1 MKSRR
6 SRPAP
11 SRRLAPLNDVRARL
25 VGIGLFC
32 AACFCFALL
41 DTSGKWLNGHLPVL
55 EVVWARYACHFLLSL
70 LFVNPWTTPG
80 LLSTRRP
87 WLQIGRSTLL
97 LLSTAF
103 NFFALRYLQLD
114 QTTSIIFATP
124 FLVALLAG
132 PTLGEWIGP
141 RRWAAIIVGFIGVAI
156 VTRPFT
162 GGFHPAMILSLLAA
176 ICYALYSITT
186 RILAAHDSTAT
197 TVFFSALVGTV
208 ISSIPLPFVW
218 VTPSEPL
225 VLSGMVAIGAL
236 GWIGH
241 LFLIMAHRVAPAA
254 SLAPFVYTQLIWAM
268 ATGFLVFGDVPAR
281 VTLIGA
287 GIVVLSGLY
296 LIYRERTMKAED
308 SIKAQTV
315 DEVSPARAEKPAEAS
330 SRG

>member
-1 MKSRR
+1 MKSRKR
-6 SRPAP
+6 SAP
-11 SRRLAPLNDVRARL
+11 SRRHAPLNDTRARL
-25 VGIGLFC
+25 AGIGLFC

-41 DTSGKWLNGHLPVL
+41 DVSSKWMSGHIPTW
-55 EVVWARYACHFLLSL
+55 EVVWARYAGHFVLSL
-70 LFVNPWTTPG
+70 IFVNPWTTPG
-80 LLSTRRP
+80 LFATRRP

-97 LLSTAF
+97 VTSTAC

-114 QTTSIIFATP
+114 QATALIFATP

-132 PTLGEWIGP
+132 PMLGEWIGP

-156 VTRPFT
+156 VTRPT
-162 GGFHPAMILSLLAA
+162 AGGFHPAAILSLFSAV
-176 ICYALYSITT
+176 CYALYSITT

-197 TVFFSALVGTV
+197 TVFYSALVGTV
-208 ISSIPLPFVW
+208 ISSLPLPFVW
-218 VTPSEPL
+218 VTPTEPM
-225 VLSGMVAIGAL
+225 VLTGMVAMGAF

-241 LFLIMAHRVAPAA
+241 LFLIMAHRLSPAA
-254 SLAPFVYTQLIWAM
+254 SLAPFVYTQLIWAI
-268 ATGFLVFGDVPAR
+268 ALGFLVFGDVPAQ

-308 SIKAQTV
+308 SIKAQTG
-315 DEVSPARAEKPAEAS
+315 DEVSPANPEKPAETP

>member
-6 SRPAP
+6 PRAAP
-11 SRRLAPLNDVRARL
+11 SRRLAPLDDVRARL
-25 VGIGLFC
+25 AGIGLFC
-32 AACFCFALL
+32 AACFCFAIL
-41 DTSGKWLNGHLPVL
+41 DTTGKWLGNHLPIL
-55 EVVWARYACHFLLSL
+55 EVVWARYAFHFMLSL

-80 LLSTRRP
+80 LLATRRP

-103 NFFALRYLQLD
+103 NLFALKSLQLD

-162 GGFHPAMILSLLAA
+162 GGFHPAMVLSLLSA
-176 ICYALYSITT
+176 ICYALYSIST

-208 ISSIPLPFVW
+208 ISTIPLPFLW
-218 VTPSEPL
+218 VMPTEPL
-225 VLSGMVAIGAL
+225 VMSGMVAIGAL

-241 LFLIMAHRVAPAA
+241 LFLIMAHRLTPAA
-254 SLAPFVYTQLIWAM
+254 TLAPFVYTQLIWAM
-268 ATGFLVFGDVPAR
+268 AGGFFVFGDVPTR
-281 VTLIGA
+281 ITLVGA

-296 LIYRERTMKAED
+296 LIYRERAMKAED

-315 DEVSPARAEKPAEAS
+315 DEVTPASPEKAETAS
-330 SRG
+330 RS